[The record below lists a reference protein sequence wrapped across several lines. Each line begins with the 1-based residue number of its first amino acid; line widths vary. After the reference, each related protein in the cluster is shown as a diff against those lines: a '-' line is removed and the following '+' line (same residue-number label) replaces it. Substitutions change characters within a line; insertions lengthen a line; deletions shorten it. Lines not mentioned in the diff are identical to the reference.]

1 MRTKSGYKLF
11 SLMSIILPVLLIVG
25 CSSNGGNSSSTA
37 AHIMK
42 STMLTG
48 AQEVPAVTNTTA
60 TGRGTFIVDQKTL
73 AISGRVTTKGLTGTV
88 AHIHTGVA
96 GVSGPPVVMLA
107 ETTTGSGIWEVPT
120 GTVLSAANYEL
131 LLDGGLYVNVH
142 SDAHPKG
149 EIRGQIGK
157 IVRFASLT
165 GAQEVPAVTNTTATG
180 SGTLI
185 IDPKTHPISGSVSI
199 SGSVTT
205 KGLTGTVAHIHT
217 GATGVS
223 GPPVVTLV
231 ETTTGSGIWEVP
243 TGTVLSAA
251 NYKLFWNDG
260 LYFNVHSDAN
270 PKGEIRGQ
278 ISIQ

>member
-1 MRTKSGYKLF
+1 MRTKSEYKLF
-11 SLMSIILPVLLIVG
+11 SLMSIILPVLLVAG
-25 CSSNGGNSSSTA
+25 CSSNDGSGSRTV

-42 STMLTG
+42 STMLIG

-60 TGRGTFIVDQKTL
+60 TGRGTFIVDPKTRV
-73 AISGRVTTKGLTGTV
+73 ISGSVTTKDLTGTV
-88 AHIHTGVA
+88 AHIHTGVT

-107 ETTTGSGIWEVPT
+107 ETTIGSGIWEVPT

-131 LLDGGLYVNVH
+131 FLDGGLYVNVH

-180 SGTLI
+180 SGTFI
-185 IDPKTHPISGSVSI
+185 VDSKTHSI

-205 KGLTGTVAHIHT
+205 TGLTGTVAHIHA

-223 GPPVVTLV
+223 GLPVEMLV

-251 NYKLFWNDG
+251 NYKLFVHDG
-260 LYFNVHSDAN
+260 LYVNVHSDAH

>member
-1 MRTKSGYKLF
+1 MRTKSEYKLL
-11 SLMSIILPVLLIVG
+11 SLMSIILPVLLIAG
-25 CSSNGGNSSSTA
+25 CSSNGGSSSA
-37 AHIMK
+37 VVHVMK
-42 STMLTG
+42 TTMLTG

-60 TGRGTFIVDQKTL
+60 TGRGTFIVDPKTL
-73 AISGRVTTKGLTGTV
+73 VISGKVTTKGLTGTV

-107 ETTTGSGIWEVPT
+107 ETTAGSGIWEVPT

-157 IVRFASLT
+157 IVRLTFLT

-185 IDPKTHPISGSVSI
+185 VDPRTHSI

-217 GATGVS
+217 GAIGVS
-223 GPPVVTLV
+223 GPPIVMLV
-231 ETTTGSGIWEVP
+231 ETTAGSGIWEVP
-243 TGTVLSAA
+243 AGTVLSTA
-251 NYKLFWNDG
+251 NYELFFDGG
-260 LYFNVHSDAN
+260 LYVNVHSDAN

-278 ISIQ
+278 IPIQ